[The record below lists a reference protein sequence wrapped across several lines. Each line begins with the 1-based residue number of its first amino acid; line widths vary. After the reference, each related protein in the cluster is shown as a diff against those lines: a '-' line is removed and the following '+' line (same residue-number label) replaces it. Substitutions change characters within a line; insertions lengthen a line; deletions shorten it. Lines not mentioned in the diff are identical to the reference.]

1 MRRYSILV
9 CLMWSLSLAAIAQ
22 QKPGA
27 SSARAASS
35 ASAVLPSEE
44 VVNGFMHATFG
55 YEPNLT
61 WKIASIVPAKAQGL
75 AQVTV
80 LITTP
85 QGRQQSVFY
94 VTPDGKHA
102 ILGEVI
108 PFGPHPYEGIRKEL
122 ALRAKG
128 PARGPANAPVTI
140 VEFSDLQC
148 PHCKAAQPVID
159 KLLSEEPNVRLVF
172 QNFPL
177 PAHDWA
183 LKGAAYADCIGR
195 ANPEAFYKFIGS
207 VYDAQA
213 DILSTSADE
222 KFTAMADQAGMK
234 GADIAACAAKD
245 ETIGRVQSS
254 VSLGQSLDV
263 NATPTLFVNGR
274 KIADLGALPY
284 DILKQLVEFAAKGE
298 M

>member
-1 MRRYSILV
+1 
-9 CLMWSLSLAAIAQ
+9 
-22 QKPGA
+22 
-27 SSARAASS
+27 
-35 ASAVLPSEE
+35 
-44 VVNGFMHATFG
+44 
-55 YEPNLT
+55 
-61 WKIASIVPAKAQGL
+61 
-75 AQVTV
+75 V
-80 LITTP
+80 LISTP

-94 VTPDGKHA
+94 VSPDGKHA

-108 PFGPHPYEGIRKEL
+108 PFGAHPYEPVRKEL

-148 PHCKAAQPVID
+148 PHCKTAQPIIE
-159 KLLSEEPNVRLVF
+159 KLLTEEPNTRLVF

-195 ANPEAFYKFIGS
+195 TNPEAFYKFIAG

-222 KFTAMADQAGMK
+222 KFTAIADQAGMK
-234 GADIAACAAKD
+234 GAEIAACAAKD
-245 ETIGRVQSS
+245 ETIGRVQAS
-254 VSLGQSLDV
+254 VSLGQSMDV
-263 NATPTLFVNGR
+263 NATPTLFINGR
-274 KIADLGALPY
+274 KISDLGQLPY
-284 DILKQLVEFAAKGE
+284 DILKKLVEFAAKE
-298 M
+298 ER

>member
-1 MRRYSILV
+1 MRRYSSVV
-9 CLMWSLSLAAIAQ
+9 CLMLCLSLAAIAQ
-22 QKPGA
+22 QK
-27 SSARAASS
+27 SATPAKPAAS
-35 ASAVLPSEE
+35 AAVLPSEE

-55 YEPNLT
+55 YQPELT
-61 WKIASIVPAKAQGL
+61 WKIDSIVPSKAQGL

-80 LITTP
+80 IISTP

-94 VTPDGKHA
+94 VSPDGKHA
-102 ILGEVI
+102 IVGEVI
-108 PFGPHPYEGIRKEL
+108 PFGAHPYEAMHKDL
-122 ALRAKG
+122 AARAKG
-128 PARGPANAPVTI
+128 PSRGPADAPVTI

-148 PHCKAAQPVID
+148 PHCKTAQPIIE
-159 KLLSEEPNVRLVF
+159 KLLADEPNTRLVF

-195 ANPEAFYKFIGS
+195 TNPTAFYKFIAS

-222 KFTAMADQAGMK
+222 KFTAMADQVGMK
-234 GADIAACAAKD
+234 GSEIAACAAKD

-254 VSLGQSLDV
+254 VSLGQSVDV
-263 NATPTLFVNGR
+263 NATPTLFINGR
-274 KIADLGALPY
+274 KISDLGALPY
-284 DILKQLVEFAAKGE
+284 DVLKLLVEFAAKGE